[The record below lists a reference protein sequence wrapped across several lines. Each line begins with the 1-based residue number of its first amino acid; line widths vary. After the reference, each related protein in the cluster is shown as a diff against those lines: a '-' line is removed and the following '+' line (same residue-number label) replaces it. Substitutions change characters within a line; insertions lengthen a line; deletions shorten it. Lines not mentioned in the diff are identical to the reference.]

1 MVGSSFTEGTEG
13 ERETKILLS
22 SHTRSSQAFTWF
34 LPSVGAREIFGD
46 AGEIEPTPGSTTDV
60 VTGMEAEDATAE
72 PMGGSGQEAET
83 GAGAADL
90 GDLGGYIRPT
100 GRKGRA
106 IQWLLLAKKYCI

>member
-1 MVGSSFTEGTEG
+1 LGVLLLKKKRQLDPALKSYPQFSSIYNRF
-13 ERETKILLS
+13 S
-22 SHTRSSQAFTWF
+22 
-34 LPSVGAREIFGD
+34 PSVGVRESFGD
-46 AGEIEPTPGSTTDV
+46 AGEIEPAPGSTTDD

-90 GDLGGYIRPT
+90 GDRGGYIRPT

-106 IQWLLLAKKYCI
+106 TR